1 MYNTD
6 SSIATIDESGL
17 EALCL
22 RRPPTDE
29 VLGVTNLPKLKRLLR
44 PPLSEPVDV
53 LLADVAIRVQLSRT
67 DYNKAEQRYQTL
79 GDWIDRESSPL
90 HGRVQLVYPQGSMA
104 IGATTASQL
113 TTDEFDVDFI
123 AQLGLPRGTPPRT
136 VLDLLFAS
144 IRGEPGSLYYDMA
157 ERRTRC
163 VTVHYADNMH
173 ADITPMIRLVERAER
188 VSYLFHSKPED
199 VRDPDLTLIANPHG
213 FAEWFK
219 ASTPLDHDF
228 AAVFAKRAQEYERMR
243 LAAKADS
250 EELPDQEPAYLK
262 SKAVIVLQL
271 MKRFRN
277 VRYDRR
283 TTRRPPSIMMAKL
296 IADAANSTESLSDEL
311 LHQARA
317 MHGTL
322 QRWQNAGLLIVV
334 DNPTC
339 PEDVLTDRWPGS
351 LREQGEFIADLEYL
365 IAKVE
370 RLVAGCPLQEMR
382 AIMAD
387 LFGEAPAEQ
396 AFRAF
401 NERLGSDIQGGR
413 SQYVPDKGRLVLPT
427 AAAVSSVAAPS
438 IARATPRHTFFGTE
452 RRKK

>member
-1 MYNTD
+1 MTNMPKFK
-6 SSIATIDESGL
+6 
-17 EALCL
+17 
-22 RRPPTDE
+22 RPW
-29 VLGVTNLPKLKRLLR
+29 R

-53 LLADVAIRVQLSRT
+53 LLADVAIRIQLSRT
-67 DYNKAEQRYQTL
+67 DYDKAEQRYQTL
-79 GDWIDRESSPL
+79 GDWIDRPASPL
-90 HGRVQLVYPQGSMA
+90 HGRVQLVYAQGSMA
-104 IGATTASQL
+104 IGATTASRL
-113 TTDEFDVDFI
+113 TTDEFDVDSI
-123 AQLGLPRGTPPRT
+123 AQLGLPRGTPPQT
-136 VLDLLFAS
+136 ALDLLFES

-163 VTVHYADNMH
+163 VTVHYADKMH
-173 ADITPMIRLVERAER
+173 ADITPMIRLFERAER
-188 VSYLFHSKPED
+188 VSHLFHSKPED
-199 VRDPDLTLIANPHG
+199 SRDPDLTLTANPYG

-228 AAVFAKRAQEYERMR
+228 AQVFAKRAQDYERTKI
-243 LAAKADS
+243 ATKADS
-250 EELPDQEPAYLK
+250 EDLPDQEPAFLK
-262 SKAVIVLQL
+262 SKAVIILQL

-283 TTRRPPSIMMAKL
+283 TTRRPPSVMMCKL
-296 IADAANSTESLSDEL
+296 IADAANSTDTLLDEL

-317 MHGTL
+317 MHATL

-334 DNPTC
+334 ANPTC

-370 RLVAGCPLQEMR
+370 RLTAGCPLQEMR

-387 LFGEAPAEQ
+387 LFGEIPAEQ
-396 AFRAF
+396 AFHAF
-401 NERLGSDIQGGR
+401 NKRMGREIQGGR
-413 SQYVPDKGRLVLPT
+413 SAHTRDSGRLILP
-427 AAAVSSVAAPS
+427 AATAVSGVAAPS
-438 IARATPRHTFFGTE
+438 IERATPRHTFFGTE